1 MKLNIRVENW
11 NGHAIRF
18 IEKSQ
23 DDWWAIAKDVTV
35 ALGYSQTQAMTK
47 HLKSK
52 YLTSSRLD
60 GMNAK
65 ITLINEQG
73 IYKAV
78 TRSQRPEA
86 EEFEDW
92 IFNMIKILRKSS
104 GLEGFQI
111 FRMLDREHQKET
123 MSKLSQKLDNPVRV
137 DFIKAN
143 TIANK
148 AVSSM
153 NKHPKMLKKEQMT
166 PDMLIQR
173 QRVLDDVVDLMALT
187 DKFDIGI
194 SVSDTIYSKYVN

>member
-173 QRVLDDVVDLMALT
+173 QRILGDIVDLMALT
-187 DKFDIGI
+187 NKFDIGI